1 MTTTIG
7 DSSFFNEVCYTGG
20 IYDVSTGLYYLN
32 ARYYDP
38 RNGRFITRDTY
49 RGELNKPDTK
59 HLYVYCA
66 NNPIKYVDPSGHVW
80 VLAIRLIP
88 IAIKVGTAAYKVLS
102 VGAKIG
108 ATVYAGIKVGTKI
121 KDKREQRQKFY
132 IVKRGAGGV
141 LEIKNTI
148 SKSAAIRKAKSAPLK
163 NKKMGKMG
171 DIVWIYGLHIEKVQ
185 LM

>member
-1 MTTTIG
+1 M
-7 DSSFFNEVCYTGG
+7 
-20 IYDVSTGLYYLN
+20 
-32 ARYYDP
+32 
-38 RNGRFITRDTY
+38 
-49 RGELNKPDTK
+49 
-59 HLYVYCA
+59 
-66 NNPIKYVDPSGHVW
+66 
-80 VLAIRLIP
+80 AIRLIP

-108 ATVYAGIKVGTKI
+108 ATVYAGIKVGKKI

>member
-1 MTTTIG
+1 M
-7 DSSFFNEVCYTGG
+7 
-20 IYDVSTGLYYLN
+20 
-32 ARYYDP
+32 
-38 RNGRFITRDTY
+38 
-49 RGELNKPDTK
+49 
-59 HLYVYCA
+59 
-66 NNPIKYVDPSGHVW
+66 
-80 VLAIRLIP
+80 AIRLIP

-148 SKSAAIRKAKSAPLK
+148 SKRAAIRKAKSAPLK
-163 NKKMGKMG
+163 NKKMGKMGKMG